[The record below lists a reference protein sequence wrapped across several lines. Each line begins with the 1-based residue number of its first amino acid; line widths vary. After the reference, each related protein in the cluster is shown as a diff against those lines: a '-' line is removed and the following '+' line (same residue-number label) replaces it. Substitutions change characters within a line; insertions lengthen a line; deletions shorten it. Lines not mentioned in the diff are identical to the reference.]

1 MILLVLWRFNF
12 CCMESF
18 VDKLLVLLCKITSRL
33 PFWIIFLMAD
43 VLYVILYY
51 IIRYRRNVVQENLIY
66 SFPEK
71 SSEEIKR
78 ITKKFYHHLSDVG
91 LETIKFYGM
100 TEKQINDRLKVHNL
114 DIYEDYYNQGK
125 SIVVLGM
132 HYNNWEWSGYM
143 QRFIKAQFL
152 VVYNPTK
159 NKKMLERFILDTRER
174 FGTISVPV
182 NEAVRTVLD
191 YNRKKLNWSLM
202 LAADQTAPASSQFWT
217 TFLNQETAFF
227 IVPAK
232 IAIKTNQPVIMH
244 HTRKISRGR
253 YEVMH
258 YKLIENPSEY
268 TPEEIMMIYVKK
280 LEEIIQAEPEYWLWS
295 HRRWKHKM
303 PSNVELQLRKSEI
316 QIATDITQF
325 IPSVKIL

>member
-1 MILLVLWRFNF
+1 MEKFVDNLLVIF
-12 CCMESF
+12 
-18 VDKLLVLLCKITSRL
+18 CKITSRL
-33 PFWIIFLMAD
+33 PFWMVYCLADFFYFL
-43 VLYVILYY
+43 LFYVFK
-51 IIRYRRNVVQENLIY
+51 YRRKIVHENLIR

-71 SSEEIKR
+71 SLKEIR
-78 ITKKFYHHLSDVG
+78 QIEKKYYHHLSDVG

-100 TEKQINDRLKVHNL
+100 TEKQIDERFKIYGL
-114 DIYEDYYNQGK
+114 DIYEEYYRQGK

-152 VVYNPTK
+152 VVYNPVSK
-159 NKKMLERFILDTRER
+159 NKKLERFILDTRER

-191 YNRKKLNWSLM
+191 YNHKKLKWCLM
-202 LAADQTAPASSQFWT
+202 LASDQTAPAASQFWT

-232 IAIKTNQPVIMH
+232 IAIKTIQPVIMH

-258 YKLIENPSEY
+258 YKLVDNPSDFS
-268 TPEEIMMIYVKK
+268 PEEIMMIYVRK

-295 HRRWKHKM
+295 HRRWKHKL
-303 PSNVELQLRKSEI
+303 PVNVELHQNDVEA
-316 QIATDITQF
+316 QIDPDF
-325 IPSVKIL
+325 I